1 MIKCLT
7 WYGAVN
13 AAVPGTPLVVGA
25 LLVVVTGYTTFHS
38 RRRRF
43 NARSKKACRR
53 GWHCSLAGSCVTRA
67 SRRWPRESAATVS
80 LQAAFQT
87 ITDSMPPFVSHPQT
101 TSSSSPVAF
110 IIRDILPV
118 HFSRISTKGGCPRP
132 AVACAQSTSS
142 SSVFGLTQTTL
153 LSSISLQG
161 WPLQKF
167 LGTLQRK
174 TNTRWEKVT
183 GTHTNWHK
191 HF

>member
-1 MIKCLT
+1 MFSMSHIGCSSCALKNVSRGMIKCLT

-53 GWHCSLAGSCVTRA
+53 GWHCSLAGSRVTRA

-87 ITDSMPPFVSHPQT
+87 ITDSMPPFLTQT
-101 TSSSSPVAF
+101 TSSSSP
-110 IIRDILPV
+110 
-118 HFSRISTKGGCPRP
+118 S
-132 AVACAQSTSS
+132 
-142 SSVFGLTQTTL
+142 L
-153 LSSISLQG
+153 LSFAIFG
-161 WPLQKF
+161 RFTFRAYPQKVVVHG
-167 LGTLQRK
+167 LPSHVLNQLPHHRCL
-174 TNTRWEKVT
+174 V
-183 GTHTNWHK
+183 
-191 HF
+191 